1 MVSVAEAD
9 ETRPPAG
16 TSWGGAGRTF
26 WFSKRLNDKTL
37 RGDEREPARPEEANI
52 VASRR
57 EDGSHLPT
65 LDIDHPVF
73 VDPSSTEGHFH
84 LFVDVPMTW
93 RSYRRLLKALYLGG
107 VIGRSHYWR
116 SLNLGASFVRPPGV
130 HKNPIERQR
139 AEDGRGVDR
148 RAATRTLWNVRARV
162 TMKRIGWNAV
172 ELLDFLQRCAA
183 RLAGR
188 TR

>member
-1 MVSVAEAD
+1 MVSATEAD
-9 ETRPPAG
+9 ETRPSAG
-16 TSWGGAGRTF
+16 TTWDGAGRTF

-37 RGDEREPARPEEANI
+37 RGDEREPARPKKANI

-57 EDGSHLPT
+57 ADGSHMPT

-84 LFVDVPMTW
+84 LFIDVPMTW

-107 VIGRSHYWR
+107 VIGRNHYWR

-130 HKNPIERQR
+130 RKTPIGRQR

-148 RAATRTLWNVRARV
+148 RAATRALRNVLARV

-172 ELLDFLQRCAA
+172 EILEFLQRCVT
-183 RLAGR
+183 RLACR